1 VPHVAVLILG
11 RVGRALLL
19 FGVCLGLG
27 FFLPP
32 GEIERGSKEAV
43 GRPNIVFIL
52 TDDLDVASVSKVPSL
67 KGYMADK
74 GMTFDNAFVTYP
86 LCCPSRATILTGQ
99 YPHNHLVRS
108 NGPPIG
114 GFKTF
119 RELGR
124 ERSTLATWLD
134 DAGYETAL
142 FGKYLN
148 GYGNIGSNH
157 VPPGWDEW
165 YGAVGATQLNQ
176 NGQLVTYEG
185 DTYLDDALSGLAQDF
200 VRRQERQDAPF
211 FMYLSVHAPHAP
223 AKPALRYEE
232 LYEGMRAPRTPSFNE
247 ADVSDKPGWIRELS
261 LDPAEEKHIDGL
273 YRNRLKTMAAV
284 GEMIGGLLRTLEQTG
299 KLDNTYIVLT
309 SDNGFHMGQHRLELG
324 KQAPYEEDIRVP
336 LMIRGP
342 GVPAGVSRDEMV
354 LNNDFAPTFADLAGL
369 PPPDSVDGRSFV
381 SLLDKAQGND
391 PASWRTAFE
400 VRHWD
405 DQNDHAPYEAV
416 TPAPPYRAVRTQRYM
431 YVEYESGEHELY
443 DLRKD
448 PYELRNLYDSADPD
462 LISELDSRLEELG
475 DCAGKGC
482 RAAENAPP

>member
-1 VPHVAVLILG
+1 MSRAG
-11 RVGRALLL
+11 RVLLM
-19 FGVCLGLG
+19 FAACLGLG
-27 FFLPP
+27 FFLPT
-32 GEIERGSKEAV
+32 GEIERGSIGAA

-52 TDDLDVASVSKVPSL
+52 ADDLDAASVSKVPSL

-74 GMTFDNAFVTYP
+74 GLTFDNAFVTYS

-108 NGPPIG
+108 NAPPIG
-114 GFKTF
+114 GYKIF

-148 GYGNIGSNH
+148 GYGNIDREH

-165 YGAVGATQLNQ
+165 YGTLGDTQLNQ
-176 NGQLVTYEG
+176 NGQLVTYEA

-200 VRRQERQDAPF
+200 VRRQESKDAPF
-211 FMYLSVHAPHAP
+211 FLYLSVHAPHAP
-223 AKPALRYEE
+223 AKPALRHED
-232 LYEGMRAPRTPSFNE
+232 LYDGLRAPRAPSFDE
-247 ADVSDKPGWIRELS
+247 ADVSDKPGWVRSLS
-261 LDPAEEKHIDGL
+261 LGPAEEKHMDAL
-273 YRNRLKTMAAV
+273 YRDRLRTTAAV

-299 KLDNTYIVLT
+299 KLDNTYVVLT
-309 SDNGFHMGQHRLELG
+309 SDNGYHMGQHRLGLG
-324 KQAPYEEDIRVP
+324 KQTAYEEDIRIP
-336 LMIRGP
+336 FMIRGP
-342 GVPAGVSRDEMV
+342 GVPAGVTRDEIV

-369 PPPDSVDGRSFV
+369 PPPASVDGRSLA
-381 SLLDKAQGND
+381 SLLDARQDND

-400 VRHWD
+400 VRNWD
-405 DQNDHAPYEAV
+405 NKKDEPSYKAV
-416 TPAPPYRAVRTQRYM
+416 THVPPYRAVRTQRYL

-448 PYELRNLYDSADPD
+448 PYELHSLHDSADLD
-462 LISELDSRLEELG
+462 LISKLDSRLDALR
-475 DCAGKGC
+475 DCAGKTC
-482 RAAENAPP
+482 RVAENAQP